1 VGNGIVKPDPERMR
15 ALNEFPPPNGYK
27 SLRRVLG
34 IFAYYGKWIGHFSKV
49 RPLAE
54 AKNFPL
60 SGDAL
65 NSFKLFKSELAN
77 VVLHSIDELAPF
89 VVECDASEC
98 GQVSQHRQVFCGTK
112 SLCKNIK
119 SSVGMKLSTLQPFLL
134 ATILF
139 G

>member
-1 VGNGIVKPDPERMR
+1 MKAKQLFLRKISQIVGCVVGNGIVKPDPERMR

-34 IFAYYGKWIGHFSKV
+34 VFAYYGKWIGHFADKV

-65 NSFKLFKSELAN
+65 NSFTS
-77 VVLHSIDELAPF
+77 
-89 VVECDASEC
+89 
-98 GQVSQHRQVFCGTK
+98 
-112 SLCKNIK
+112 
-119 SSVGMKLSTLQPFLL
+119 
-134 ATILF
+134 
-139 G
+139 